1 MIREYSNEFGKVFV
15 VSENT
20 FILEKYYDKLDEL
33 CNDEYSLIAS
43 IYEMDFNILKK
54 TIYSLNNKWMVKF
67 DLEYSGD

>member
-33 CNDEYSLIAS
+33 YNDEYSLIGS

-54 TIYSLNNKWMVKF
+54 TIYSFDNKWMVKF

>member
-20 FILEKYYDKLDEL
+20 FILEKYYNRLDDL
-33 CNDEYSLIAS
+33 CNDEYSLISS
-43 IYEMDFNILKK
+43 IYEMDFDILKK
-54 TIYSLNNKWMVKF
+54 TIYSLDDKWMVKF

>member
-20 FILEKYYDKLDEL
+20 FILEKYYSRLDDL
-33 CNDEYSLIAS
+33 CNDEYSLISS
-43 IYEMDFNILKK
+43 IYEMDFDILKK
-54 TIYSLNNKWMVKF
+54 TIYSLDDKWMVKF

>member
-33 CNDEYSLIAS
+33 YNDEYSLITS

-54 TIYSLNNKWMVKF
+54 TIYSFDNKWMVKF